1 MTVILT
7 AWIGYMTTAYLSGNI
22 SSLTKPLGSL
32 GSNIDQNVSS
42 RLSGSPAHAAIGHI
56 RIYTTA
62 AIWVLAAAGLA
73 RRRLAGR
80 YDTALI
86 VLGAAPFVLVV
97 LQPYGGEML
106 LRVFLFTLPAV
117 AFFTASLVL
126 DTGFTRDR
134 RWGIAG
140 IAVLGCLLLSVFQYT
155 RYGNERLE
163 SFSTGDVAAVHALYR
178 LAPHG
183 SALYSGS
190 YNLPWRYRNYADYD
204 YHFIA
209 DGDAW
214 QRNPDDSKGVIREVR
229 IASGAKGAYVI
240 VTRSTEIG
248 AELLS
253 NAPGSLQRL
262 VAGLRASPAARQ
274 LYHSADGDIFF
285 LRGTA

>member
-1 MTVILT
+1 
-7 AWIGYMTTAYLSGNI
+7 
-22 SSLTKPLGSL
+22 
-32 GSNIDQNVSS
+32 
-42 RLSGSPAHAAIGHI
+42 
-56 RIYTTA
+56 
-62 AIWVLAAAGLA
+62 
-73 RRRLAGR
+73 
-80 YDTALI
+80 
-86 VLGAAPFVLVV
+86 
-97 LQPYGGEML
+97 ML